1 VLASAIHDAPVV
13 DRIEIMMAPVT
24 GDMMIARRQ
33 LSEPASGAQSG
44 EVELDFF
51 RRSSCPVRP
60 SQVGCSV
67 FGARRDG
74 RHGFGK
80 RNAREGG
87 ELRDGKSRDGMPQAA
102 Q

>member
-44 EVELDFF
+44 EVEL
-51 RRSSCPVRP
+51 
-60 SQVGCSV
+60 
-67 FGARRDG
+67 
-74 RHGFGK
+74 
-80 RNAREGG
+80 
-87 ELRDGKSRDGMPQAA
+87 
-102 Q
+102 